1 MFSLGVGGEYHYTF
15 FYYVLCWRGK
25 YFEKILRRL
34 IFKYFGKV
42 GGFLCDRHLLIPV
55 FYKVFSL
62 EVPLIAPGIAGAAL
76 YCIDSIFRLK
86 ESL

>member
-15 FYYVLCWRGK
+15 LYYVLCW
-25 YFEKILRRL
+25 RRL

-42 GGFLCDRHLLIPV
+42 GGFLYDRNLLIPV

-62 EVPLIAPGIAGAAL
+62 EVSLIAPGIAGAAL
-76 YCIDSIFRLK
+76 YYIDSIFRLK